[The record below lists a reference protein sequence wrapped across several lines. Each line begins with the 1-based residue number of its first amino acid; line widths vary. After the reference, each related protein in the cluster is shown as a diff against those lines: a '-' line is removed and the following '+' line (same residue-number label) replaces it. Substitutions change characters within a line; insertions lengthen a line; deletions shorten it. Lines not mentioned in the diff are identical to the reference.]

1 MQITIL
7 LDHDIEGDDLFLA
20 AGLRETG
27 WDQLLTVEFRRLRD
41 FGLPNNL
48 PDQEIWR
55 FAQQRQI
62 WLLTNNRNYDSE
74 TSLQAT
80 IDRENT
86 LNSLPV
92 ITLSARERLGDP
104 EYRQQ
109 AVLGLIEI
117 IISPEKFL
125 GTGRLYVPLV
135 ASD

>member
-7 LDHDIEGDDLFLA
+7 LDHDIEGEDRLLA
-20 AGLRETG
+20 AGLREIG
-27 WDQLLTVEFRRLRD
+27 WDQLLIIEFKRLSD

-55 FAQQRQI
+55 FVQQNRI
-62 WLLTNNRNYDSE
+62 WLLTNNRNNDGE

-86 LNSLPV
+86 LNSLPA

-104 EYRQQ
+104 AYRQQ

-125 GTGRLYVPLV
+125 GTGRLYIPL
-135 ASD
+135 ATS